1 MTNPIK
7 WANALSTRPSLE
19 AAIKEVV
26 NRVGRSLPMPADL
39 GLVFIS
45 SAYASE
51 YSRLMPLLEEQ
62 LSVRVLIGCGGSGII
77 GMNAQGEAEE
87 VEEAPALSLSLAHL
101 PDVRVHPF
109 YINGEDLPDL
119 DSPPDAWVN
128 LIGVTPQEQPQFIL
142 LADPFSSS
150 INDLLQGLDFAYPGS
165 NKVGGL
171 ASANAMGVQNGLFYF
186 CEQTPQAKSFHREGT
201 VGIALSGNIVLET
214 IVAQGCRPI
223 GQTYRVTKG
232 ERNIMLELSAQETRE
247 SATAEEQSRPPL
259 VVLRDIIQ
267 NLSEADRLLAQ
278 NSLFVGIARDEF
290 KQQLGHGDFLIRNML
305 GVDPK
310 VGAIAIGDRVRPG
323 QRIQFHLR
331 DARTS
336 KEDLELLLQ
345 YHQQRTA
352 DAKDT
357 TGALMFSCL
366 GRGEGLYGKP
376 NFDSQLFHQYLGNIP
391 LGGFFCNGEIGPV
404 GGGTFLHGYTSVF
417 GICRQLDQK

>member
-1 MTNPIK
+1 MANPIK

-19 AAIKEVV
+19 AAVTEVV
-26 NRVGRSLPMPADL
+26 DRVGGLLPMPADL

-77 GMNAQGEAEE
+77 GMNAQGKPEE

-101 PDVRVHPF
+101 PDVSVHAF
-109 YINGEDLPDL
+109 HLAAEDLPDL

-128 LIGVTPQEQPQFIL
+128 LIGVSPQEQPQFIL

-171 ASANAMGVQNGLFYF
+171 ASTNGMGVQTGLFYF
-186 CEQTPQAKSFHREGT
+186 CDQTPQAKSLHREGT

-232 ERNIMLELSAQETRE
+232 ERNILLELSEQEAMG
-247 SATAEEQSRPPL
+247 SMIADEQSRPPL
-259 VVLRDIIQ
+259 VVLRDVIQ
-267 NLSEADRLLAQ
+267 TLSEADRQLAQ
-278 NSLFVGIARDEF
+278 NSLFIGIARDEF

-305 GVDPK
+305 GVDPR

-336 KEDLELLLQ
+336 TEDLELLLQ
-345 YHQQRTA
+345 CHQQKTAYAA
-352 DAKDT
+352 DAA
-357 TGALMFSCL
+357 GALMFSCL
-366 GRGEGLYGKP
+366 GRGEGLYGEP
-376 NFDSQLFHQYLGNIP
+376 NFDSQLFHQYLSNIP

-404 GGGTFLHGYTSVF
+404 GGSTFLHGYTSVF
-417 GICRQLDQK
+417 GICHQL

>member
-1 MTNPIK
+1 MANPIK

-19 AAIKEVV
+19 AAVTEVV
-26 NRVGRSLPMPADL
+26 DRVGGLLPMPADL

-51 YSRLMPLLEEQ
+51 YSRLMPLLQEH
-62 LSVRVLIGCGGSGII
+62 LSVRMLIGCGGSGII
-77 GMNAQGEAEE
+77 GMNAQGKAQE
-87 VEEAPALSLSLAHL
+87 VEEAPALSLSIAHL
-101 PDVRVHPF
+101 PDVSVRAFHLAA
-109 YINGEDLPDL
+109 EDLPDL

-128 LIGVTPQEQPQFIL
+128 LIGVSPQEQPHFIL

-150 INDLLQGLDFAYPGS
+150 INDLLEGLDFAYPGS

-171 ASANAMGVQNGLFYF
+171 ASANGMGVQSGLFYF
-186 CEQTPQAKSFHREGT
+186 CDQTPQAKSLHREGT

-232 ERNIMLELSAQETRE
+232 ERNILLELSEQEAMGDIT
-247 SATAEEQSRPPL
+247 TDEQSRPPL
-259 VVLRDIIQ
+259 VVLRDVIQ
-267 NLSEADRLLAQ
+267 NLSEEDRQLAQ
-278 NSLFVGIARDEF
+278 NSLFIGIARDEF

-305 GVDPK
+305 GVDPR
-310 VGAIAIGDRVRPG
+310 VGAIAIGDRVRQG

-336 KEDLELLLQ
+336 KEDLEFLLQ
-345 YHQQRTA
+345 CREQRTA
-352 DAKDT
+352 NTADAS
-357 TGALMFSCL
+357 GALMFSCL
-366 GRGEGLYGKP
+366 GRGEGLYGESD
-376 NFDSQLFHQYLGNIP
+376 FESQLFHQYLSNIP

-404 GGGTFLHGYTSVF
+404 GGSTFLHGYTSVF
-417 GICRQLDQK
+417 GICRQL